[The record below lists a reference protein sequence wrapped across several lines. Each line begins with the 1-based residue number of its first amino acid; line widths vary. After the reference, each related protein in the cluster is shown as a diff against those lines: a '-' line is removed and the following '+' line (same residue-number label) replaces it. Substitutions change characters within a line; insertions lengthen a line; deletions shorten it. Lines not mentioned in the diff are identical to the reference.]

1 MTDPSPDVNMRQ
13 IALAVFG
20 PSLLFGLGEGA
31 IFPILALNATAL
43 GASEA
48 WAGLIVALI
57 GIGSLLSNIP
67 AAILTDHFGER
78 RAMIGAAAFSV
89 VAIVLCII
97 AHSPWLLGVGTFMI
111 GMATSVF
118 MLARQTYLIEAI
130 PPAMRARALST
141 LGGTMRIGMFVGPF
155 LAAGVMHFVGMVGA
169 YWVALVTMS
178 GAGALSYF
186 VADLAASP
194 RERGTAAPHI
204 DMFGLLKAHAFAY
217 LTLGVAAALV
227 LALRACRQIVIP
239 LWADQIGLD
248 ATMTAIIYGIM
259 GGVDMLLF
267 YPAGRVM
274 DIYGRRWIA
283 IPSMLIMAAS
293 LVLMPWTTGVVSLL
307 IISIALGLGN
317 SIGSGL
323 VMTVGA
329 DASPNLGRTQFLGIW
344 RFIADLG
351 TGGGPLLLSAITAAL
366 SLSAGIVF
374 IGALGFVAAA
384 MFWRWLPRRP
394 TS

>member
-1 MTDPSPDVNMRQ
+1 MTDPNPDFNMRQ
-13 IALAVFG
+13 IALAIFG

-57 GIGSLLSNIP
+57 GVGSLLSNIP
-67 AAILTDHFGER
+67 AAILTDRFGER
-78 RAMIGAAAFSV
+78 RAMIGAAVFSLI
-89 VAIVLCII
+89 ALALCMM
-97 AHSPWLLGVGTFMI
+97 ARSPWLLGIGTFMI

-118 MLARQTYLIEAI
+118 MLARQTYLIEAV
-130 PPAMRARALST
+130 PLAMRARALST
-141 LGGTMRIGMFVGPF
+141 LGGTMRIGMFAGPF
-155 LAAGVMHFVGMVGA
+155 IAAAVMHVVGMMGA
-169 YWVALVTMS
+169 YWVAVAAMF

-186 VADLAASP
+186 VPDLEAAPRARGAASP
-194 RERGTAAPHI
+194 HV
-204 DMFGLLKAHAFAY
+204 DMFGLMKAHARAY
-217 LTLGVAAALV
+217 LTLGLAAALV
-227 LALRACRQIVIP
+227 QALRACRQIVIP

-274 DIYGRRWIA
+274 DTQGRRWVA
-283 IPSMLIMAAS
+283 IPSMLIMGAS
-293 LVLMPWTTGVVSLL
+293 LVLMPWTAGVPSLL
-307 IISIALGLGN
+307 IVSMVLGLGN
-317 SIGSGL
+317 GIGSGL
-323 VMTVGA
+323 VMTIGA

-351 TGGGPLLLSAITAAL
+351 SGGGPLLLSAVTAL
-366 SLSAGIVF
+366 VSLSAGIAS

-384 MFWRWLPRRP
+384 MFWRWLPRRIRP
-394 TS
+394 

>member
-1 MTDPSPDVNMRQ
+1 MTEPNSDFNMRQ
-13 IALAVFG
+13 IALAIFG

-67 AAILTDHFGER
+67 AAILTDRFGER
-78 RAMIGAAAFSV
+78 RAMIGAATFSL
-89 VAIVLCII
+89 AALALCIV
-97 AHSPWLLGVGTFMI
+97 AHRPWVLGVGTFMI

-130 PPAMRARALST
+130 PLVMRARALST
-141 LGGTMRIGMFVGPF
+141 LGGTMRIGMFAGPF
-155 LAAGVMHFVGMVGA
+155 IAAAVMHVMGLVGA
-169 YWVALVTMS
+169 YWVAVIAIF
-178 GAGALSYF
+178 GAGVLSYF
-186 VADLAASP
+186 VPDL
-194 RERGTAAPHI
+194 EAAPRQRGASSVRVGMASLIKDH
-204 DMFGLLKAHAFAY
+204 AHVY
-217 LTLGVAAALV
+217 ITLGIAVALV
-227 LALRACRQIVIP
+227 QALRACRQIVIP

-248 ATMTAIIYGIM
+248 ATTTAIIYGIM

-274 DIYGRRWIA
+274 DTYGRRWIA
-283 IPSMLIMAAS
+283 IPSMLIMGVS
-293 LVLMPWTTGVVSLL
+293 LMLMPWTVGVASLL
-307 IISIALGLGN
+307 IISMVLGLGN
-317 SIGSGL
+317 GIGSGL

-329 DASPNLGRTQFLGIW
+329 DASPNRGRTQFLGIW

-351 TGGGPLLLSAITAAL
+351 TGGGPLLLSAVTAII
-366 SLSAGIVF
+366 SLSAGIAS
-374 IGALGFVAAA
+374 IGVLGLVAAG
-384 MFWRWLPRRP
+384 MFWRWLPSRAQ
-394 TS
+394 S